1 VGTPRVLQVKNKGQA
16 LLLVIFRADVFLLKE
31 AIGASAFAGIVDPA
45 NQILVIVLLADASEI
60 CGKSAA
66 LHLLALADGVACEAP
81 SCFEKLLSMCRIAR
95 RMLRQGIL
103 QARLPKIGGDGFDL
117 LVFEAKVRHFRGRT
131 KVGWLF

>member
-31 AIGASAFAGIVDPA
+31 AIGASAFAGIGDPA

-60 CGKSAA
+60 CGKSAT
-66 LHLLALADGVACEAP
+66 LHLLALADGVAVGAP
-81 SCFEKLLSMCRIAR
+81 SFFQNVLSMCPFSRRI
-95 RMLRQGIL
+95 LRQGIL

-117 LVFEAKVRHFRGRT
+117 LV
-131 KVGWLF
+131 